1 MGISRKKLEQGAR
14 YYDKKVKLKQI
25 GALSVILKFVYFQGE
40 RLDKKEIIEA
50 TVRNYRKHKL
60 FCEIVRARCT

>member
-1 MGISRKKLEQGAR
+1 M
-14 YYDKKVKLKQI
+14 VKLKQI
-25 GALSVILKFVYFQGE
+25 GALSVILKFVYFQRE